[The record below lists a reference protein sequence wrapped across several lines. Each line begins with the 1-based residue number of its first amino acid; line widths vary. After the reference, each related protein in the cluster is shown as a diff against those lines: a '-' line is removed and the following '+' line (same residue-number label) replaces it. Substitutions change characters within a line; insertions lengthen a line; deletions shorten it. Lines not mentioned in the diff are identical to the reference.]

1 MNGDGRDEGWD
12 DDPGEPVWDDAT
24 SWTDE
29 DERRYQERRRAEL
42 RAARRRRLQAAFFTL
57 VVLLVLGTGAT
68 AAGVYQGWW
77 EWPPWEG
84 RDEPLPTRTVVVCP
98 TPEVTAAPVAEV
110 TLAVLNST
118 SRSGLAA
125 STAEQL
131 QARGFTVGSIGN
143 DSGGQIEGVAVVRH
157 GPEGVLVA
165 RTVAAQIAGAEL
177 VDDGRAGTAVELS
190 LGAQFT
196 GLRPPEEAAALTE
209 PAPVESPAGCV
220 VPGSGTTDPP
230 TTTPPATAPATT
242 PAPTG

>member
-12 DDPGEPVWDDAT
+12 DEPDEPAWDDEPA
-24 SWTDE
+24 WTDE
-29 DERRYQERRRAEL
+29 DERRYQERRRAEM
-42 RAARRRRLQAAFFTL
+42 RAARRRRLQATFFAL

-118 SRSGLAA
+118 DRAGLAA

-131 QARGFTVGSIGN
+131 QERGFTVGSIGN
-143 DSGGQIEGVAVVRH
+143 DAGGQLDGVAVVRH
-157 GPEGVLVA
+157 GPEGLLAA
-165 RTVAAQIAGAEL
+165 RTVAAQVAGAEL

-190 LGAQFT
+190 LGAGFT
-196 GLRPPEEAAALTE
+196 GLRPPEEAAAAAG

-220 VPGSGTTDPP
+220 VPTPATTG
-230 TTTPPATAPATT
+230 TTPPASTPPTT